1 MIRTISRSMAALVAL
16 LFVGACVTVN
26 IYFPA
31 AEVSKTADQI
41 VEDVYAAPEGENA
54 APQGVPPSSSLAR
67 MLASLVSPAVAHA
80 QQETTVSNAAIRG
93 LKDQIAQNHQQ
104 LVPFYNSGNVGI
116 AADGSLALRNNDG
129 LSVQQVASVQR
140 IIAAD
145 NAARRTL
152 YAEVAKALN
161 TTETGRVQAVFA
173 RTWRDK
179 AQSGWWIQEDNG
191 AWRQK

>member
-1 MIRTISRSMAALVAL
+1 MIRKISRSMAALAAL

-31 AEVSKTADQI
+31 AEVSRTADQI

-54 APQGVPPSSSLAR
+54 APQGAPSSSLAR

-104 LVPFYNSGNVGI
+104 LAPFYNSGNVGI
-116 AADGSLALRNNDG
+116 ASDGSLALRSNDG

-145 NAARRTL
+145 NAARRNL

-179 AQSGWWIQEDNG
+179 AQSGWWVQEDNG
-191 AWRQK
+191 VWQRK

>member
-1 MIRTISRSMAALVAL
+1 MIRKISRSMAALMAL
-16 LFVGACVTVN
+16 LFLAACVTVN

-31 AEVSKTADQI
+31 AEVSRTADQI
-41 VEDVYAAPEGENA
+41 VEDVYAAPEGENN
-54 APQGVPPSSSLAR
+54 APQGAPSSSLTR
-67 MLASLVSPAVAHA
+67 MLASLLSPAVAHA

-104 LVPFYNSGNVGI
+104 LVPFYNSGNVGV
-116 AADGSLALRNNDG
+116 ASDGSLVLRNNDG

-145 NAARRTL
+145 NAARRNL
-152 YAEVAKALN
+152 YAEVARALN

>member
-1 MIRTISRSMAALVAL
+1 MIRKISRSMAALMAL
-16 LFVGACVTVN
+16 LFLAACVTVN

-31 AEVSKTADQI
+31 AEVSRTADQI
-41 VEDVYAAPEGENA
+41 VEDVYAAPEGGNT
-54 APQGVPPSSSLAR
+54 APQGAPSSSLTR
-67 MLASLVSPAVAHA
+67 MLASLLSPAVAHA

-145 NAARRTL
+145 NAARRNL
-152 YAEVAKALN
+152 YAEVARALN